1 MAPTATAAMGTF
13 LSHGED
19 LLHLV
24 NASGVTQLA
33 INSTGQEIVCNG
45 TTLAGQGNPLITAAV
60 SASLGFAVF
69 NAAAPVTLV
78 PITSVAGTYR
88 ISLYGVTTTT
98 FVTNTEE
105 TITFGWTD
113 DQGAR
118 TLVLTTAALTA
129 GTTLIGSQL
138 IRSTGAAIVTYTPA
152 VTGASATAG
161 AMAVSIV
168 VEQLI

>member
-13 LSHGED
+13 LSYGED

-24 NASGVTQLA
+24 NTSGVTQFA
-33 INSTGQEIVCNG
+33 INSAGQEIVCNG
-45 TTLAGQGNPLITAAV
+45 VTLVGQGNPLIVAAV
-60 SASLGFAVF
+60 SSSLGFAVF
-69 NAAAPVTLV
+69 NTAAAVTLV
-78 PITSVAGTYR
+78 PTTAATGTYR

-105 TITFGWTD
+105 VITFGWTD

-118 TLVLTTAALTA
+118 TVAYTTSALTA

-138 IRSTGAAIVTYTPA
+138 VRSVTGNAVTYTPS
-152 VTGASATAG
+152 VTGSAATAG
-161 AMAVSIV
+161 AMAVSIL

>member
-1 MAPTATAAMGTF
+1 MATTSTATAGTF

-19 LLHLV
+19 FIHLV
-24 NASGVTQLA
+24 NASGSVLYA
-33 INSTGQEIVCNG
+33 INGSGQETISNG
-45 TTLAGQGNPLITAAV
+45 VTLAGQGNPLIAAAV

-69 NAAAPVTLV
+69 NAAAAVTLV
-78 PITSVAGTYR
+78 PTTAATGTYR

-113 DQGAR
+113 DHGAQ
-118 TLVLTTAALTA
+118 TVTYTTAALTA

-138 IRSTGAAIVTYTPA
+138 VRSVTGNAITYTPN
-152 VTGASATAG
+152 VTGSAATAG

>member
-1 MAPTATAAMGTF
+1 MATTTTAAAGTF
-13 LSHGED
+13 ESHGED
-19 LLHLV
+19 FIHFINSSGAIVEAV
-24 NASGVTQLA
+24 NSNGTQIVQSGV
-33 INSTGQEIVCNG
+33 
-45 TTLAGQGNPLITAAV
+45 TLAGQGNPLVVAAV

-78 PITSVAGTYR
+78 PTTAATGTYR
-88 ISLYGVTTTT
+88 VSLYGVTTTT

-105 TITFGWTD
+105 TIQFGWTD

-118 TLVLTTAALTA
+118 TLTFTTAALTA
-129 GTTLIGSQL
+129 GTTLVGSQL
-138 IRSTGAAIVTYTPA
+138 IRSVTGNAVTYTPN
-152 VTGASATAG
+152 VTGSAATAG

>member
-1 MAPTATAAMGTF
+1 MATTSTAAAGTF

-19 LLHLV
+19 FLHLL
-24 NASGVTQLA
+24 NSSGAVQYA
-33 INSTGQEIVCNG
+33 INSTGQEIVSNG
-45 TTLAGQGNPLITAAV
+45 IVLAGQGNPLITAAV

-69 NAAAPVTLV
+69 NAAVAVTLV
-78 PITSVAGTYR
+78 PTTAATGTYR

-118 TLVLTTAALTA
+118 TLVLTTGALTA
-129 GTTLIGSQL
+129 GTTLIGDQL
-138 IRSTGAAIVTYTPA
+138 IRSVTGNAVTYTPN
-152 VTGASATAG
+152 VTGSAATAG
-161 AMAVSIV
+161 AMAVSIL